1 MLTWLL
7 MMKGFPPGYLAFATH
22 GMPWICTKERS
33 IYVWIFCKFS
43 AGLVRDRRQ
52 QSRTFR
58 RCLVGAEMVDWLL
71 AIGSANGQVKSR
83 HQATGMWQ
91 ALLEESIIQH
101 GKYFYYFTRRLLLSQ
116 STG

>member
-1 MLTWLL
+1 MRAGRVLRTLILT
-7 MMKGFPPGYLAFATH
+7 
-22 GMPWICTKERS
+22 RS
-33 IYVWIFCKFS
+33 P
-43 AGLVRDRRQ
+43 GLVRDRRV

-91 ALLEESIIQH
+91 SLLEESIIVH
-101 GKYFYYFTRRLLLSQ
+101 GNTFH
-116 STG
+116 